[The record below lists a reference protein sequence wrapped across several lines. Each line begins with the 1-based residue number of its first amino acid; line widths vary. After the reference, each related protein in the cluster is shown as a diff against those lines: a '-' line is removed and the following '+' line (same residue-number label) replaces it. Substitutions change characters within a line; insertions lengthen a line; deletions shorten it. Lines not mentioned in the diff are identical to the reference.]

1 MNNNCVVLVE
11 IDGIVLHISRKI
23 FIEFFWT
30 QHWNIEANFMA
41 QSKMMLFNQMDVT
54 NMCKCK

>member
-41 QSKMMLFNQMDVT
+41 QSKNDAIQSNGCDKYV
-54 NMCKCK
+54 